1 MIFTTRGNDLRL
13 QKIRVRY
20 DLHKLFFTD
29 NMSNSLPNNAVHA
42 ESTIIFKTWLDKF
55 RSNQEIFYDYHA
67 ELQGTGS
74 QSVIN

>member
-29 NMSNSLPNNAVHA
+29 NMSNSLPNNAVNA
-42 ESTIIFKTWLDKF
+42 ESTIIFKT
-55 RSNQEIFYDYHA
+55 
-67 ELQGTGS
+67 
-74 QSVIN
+74 